1 MLSESD
7 SQPQDENAA
16 PEILIIKDIILRDI
30 RRAHEARMDAI
41 QAQLDGLAKDC
52 EAKFAA
58 VQQRI
63 DSLAAVSE
71 ESQKVALAE
80 LGEAISDIAH
90 RFRFAQGTAKDVG

>member
-7 SQPQDENAA
+7 GQPQDENSA
-16 PEILIIKDIILRDI
+16 PEILIIKDILLRDI
-30 RRAHEARMDAI
+30 RRTHEARMDAM
-41 QAQLDGLAKDC
+41 QAQLDSLAKDC

-63 DSLAAVSE
+63 ESLAAVSE
-71 ESQKVALAE
+71 QSQKAALAE
-80 LGEAISDIAH
+80 LGEAVSEIAN